1 MGTHALA
8 YRYEKKHGS
17 RKKSM
22 CKTDFKQELFWTAA
36 RTLHSS
42 FTVNRIL
49 SPSCLQSPPDSLKA
63 RERKSSLFLITLS
76 CTCCPTICVAYNN
89 SGFVFGA
96 YTTKDYLQTNENVID
111 GSAFL
116 FSMSEERPR
125 PVRVGVNAGQ
135 PAFVDTATG
144 PNFGALQFLH
154 DNTAN
159 IACPGGAAYTF
170 NADELHGN
178 DLALTEFEA
187 YRVEELGGILEQPWR
202 KVQWEEK

>member
-1 MGTHALA
+1 MSSVTSRLTEGQ
-8 YRYEKKHGS
+8 
-17 RKKSM
+17 RKKV
-22 CKTDFKQELFWTAA
+22 L
-36 RTLHSS
+36 
-42 FTVNRIL
+42 
-49 SPSCLQSPPDSLKA
+49 
-63 RERKSSLFLITLS
+63 SLFNHSQLHLLYKATVHGFAANNFHTRCDLQG
-76 CTCCPTICVAYNN
+76 PTICVAYNN